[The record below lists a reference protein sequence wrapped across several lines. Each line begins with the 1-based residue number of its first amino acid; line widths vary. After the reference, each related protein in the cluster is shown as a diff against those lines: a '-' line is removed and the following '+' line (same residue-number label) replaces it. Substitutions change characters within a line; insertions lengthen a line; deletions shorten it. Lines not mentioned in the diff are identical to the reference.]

1 MWGVTRYS
9 RDGRSKLTAE
19 LPEELIQEA
28 KAQDE
33 PVWREIT
40 DALRMRYGMDEV
52 DDEATHER
60 HLDRLR
66 NEQETLT
73 QQIEEAK
80 SELESVNDRI
90 EYHEEQLRK
99 IREQKESYEQRLRN
113 ILTEMSETDLRIPAF
128 KSELRKLAAEEY
140 GGASPANRDE
150 VVEDLRSI
158 ARQDDRYD
166 ITKVQWEDG
175 LKNQRS
181 ATADGGEEAPESLQS
196 LAGSDDDD

>member
-1 MWGVTRYS
+1 MTRYS

-40 DALRMRYGMDEV
+40 EALRMRYGLDEV
-52 DDEATHER
+52 DNEKTHER

-66 NEQETLT
+66 NEQEQLT
-73 QQIEEAK
+73 QEIEEAK
-80 SELESVNDRI
+80 EELESVNERI

-113 ILTEMSETDLRIPAF
+113 ILNEMSETDLRIPAF
-128 KSELRKLAAEEY
+128 KSELRKLAADEY

-150 VVEDLRSI
+150 VVQDLRNI
-158 ARQDDRYD
+158 ATSEGRYD
-166 ITKVQWEDG
+166 ITQMQWEDG

-181 ATADGGEEAPESLQS
+181 ATADGGEQAPESLQT
-196 LAGSDDDD
+196 LIGSDDDD